1 MRQSIVTFFNA
12 PITNKETDSVCRL
25 KALHD
30 YIVNN
35 TPLAEKTGRVRTALT
50 APKQF
55 RQLKQ
60 QLLPYVTPAG
70 IFTYCREQSLLIPSG
85 DFVIDLDHL
94 ASADE
99 ARELRDRLFD
109 DDFLLPDLAFVSPSG
124 TGVKLFVPYRL
135 YTDKTVKESFRMAM
149 QNAWEYLHCKY
160 ELQID
165 KSNADLCRACFICH
179 DEEAKLREK

>member
-12 PITNKETDSVCRL
+12 PITNKVPENVCSL
-25 KALHD
+25 QALHD

-35 TPLAEKTGRVRTALT
+35 APLAEKTARVRATLT
-50 APKQF
+50 DPKLF

-60 QLLPYVTPAG
+60 QILPYVTPAG
-70 IFTYCREQSLLIPSG
+70 VFTYCREQNLLIPSG
-85 DFVIDLDHL
+85 NFVIDLDHL
-94 ASADE
+94 ASTTE
-99 ARELRDRLFD
+99 ARNLRDRLFN

-135 YTDKTVKESFRMAM
+135 YIDKAVKESFQQAM
-149 QNAWEYLHCKY
+149 HTAWEYLSFKY

-179 DEEAKLREK
+179 DEEAKLR